1 MKIKN
6 DLMIYCKNVQEI
18 IGLRKYLQHFVNLG
32 RFNFTI
38 NTKSYLKI
46 ESDNLIIEATVFR
59 ENMRAKKNSIILIT
73 KEAYSYYKNT
83 MSCIS
88 NYSLLDLI
96 VVSCLSTFNPNIN
109 YSVIGDYKLI
119 NSFFK
124 IDLSL
129 IKDYKNLNLKDKEN
143 LIYYIIKKEN

>member
-6 DLMIYCKNVQEI
+6 DLMIYCKNAQEI